1 MAQIITFGEVLMRL
15 STPGFARFEQAQQFN
30 VTYAGGEANVAA
42 ALAYWGHSTAHVT
55 RFPDT
60 PVGRA
65 AAHYLRYHGVDIS
78 HMLYGGNR
86 IAVYFLETG
95 VAMRPS
101 QIVYDRQFSSFAELN
116 PAEIEWDHILKD
128 AKWFH
133 WAGITPALSQAAADA
148 CLEGIRTARKYGLT
162 VSGDIFYRS
171 NLWKYGKK
179 PSEIL
184 PELTAGTD
192 LVVGSPFIFKDIFGI
207 EPGATFEESCQRLHE
222 AFPQVSRVVDTH
234 RTSVSASHNLLR
246 ASMWNGNKVLET
258 EDIEINPI
266 IDRVGGGD
274 AFIAGL
280 IHGLLTFND
289 EQRALEFGVA
299 ASALKHTIE
308 GDALVSTE
316 AEVEAIRQ
324 GDTSGRIKR

>member
-1 MAQIITFGEVLMRL
+1 MRL
-15 STPGFARFEQAQQFN
+15 STPGAARFEQARQFDI
-30 VTYAGGEANVAA
+30 TYAGGEANVSA
-42 ALAYWGHSTAHVT
+42 ALAYWGHHTAHVT
-55 RFPDT
+55 RFPDS
-60 PVGRA
+60 PIGRSA
-65 AAHYLRYHGVDIS
+65 AQYLQFHGIDIS
-78 HMLYGGNR
+78 EILYGGER

-95 VAMRPS
+95 AALRPS
-101 QIVYDRQFSSFAELN
+101 QIVYDRYHSSFAELD
-116 PAEIEWDHILKD
+116 PAELDWETILKGAD
-128 AKWFH
+128 WFH

-148 CLEGIRTARKYGLT
+148 LLDGIRMANQLGIT

-179 PSEIL
+179 PSDIL
-184 PELTAGTD
+184 PALTEGTH
-192 LVVGSPFIFKDIFGI
+192 VVIANPINLKEIYGI
-207 EPGATFEESCQRLHE
+207 ESASFTDGCEKFKAAYPSIR
-222 AFPQVSRVVDTH
+222 RVADTR
-234 RTSVSASHNLLR
+234 RTSISASHNLLK
-246 ASMWNGNKVLET
+246 AFLWTGDAVLET

-280 IHGLLTFND
+280 IHGMLTFDD
-289 EQRALEFGVA
+289 EQRALSFGVA

-308 GDALVSTE
+308 GDALIATE